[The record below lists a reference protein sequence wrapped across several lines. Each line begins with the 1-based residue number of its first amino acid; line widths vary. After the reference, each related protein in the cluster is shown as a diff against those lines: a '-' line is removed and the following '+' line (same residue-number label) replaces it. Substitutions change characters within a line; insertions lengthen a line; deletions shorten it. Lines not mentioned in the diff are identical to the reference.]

1 MSDITLYELIYDRVQ
16 ADVTNKTSK
25 GYYNASDLNRV
36 ESWCRYLAD
45 ELNRVGYNINITTKT
60 NWTTSDFRTSS
71 NMMRIRNNIKAIV
84 NAFHSLT
91 SVGSVVNNW
100 DYKKANNWEKVLWEI
115 YSLMWGA
122 EDWYVYGGVARGGQP
137 RLWQHRFRQFFDP
150 VRIVVAGELLT
161 TENGDALS
169 TESGVDLEVENI

>member
-1 MSDITLYELIYDRVQ
+1 MVTLCSTVKSFPYFPTI
-16 ADVTNKTSK
+16 N
-25 GYYNASDLNRV
+25 
-36 ESWCRYLAD
+36 
-45 ELNRVGYNINITTKT
+45 NINITTKT

-91 SVGSVVNNW
+91 SVGSVVNSW

-115 YSLMWGA
+115 YSLTWGA

-161 TENGDALS
+161 TENGDALA
-169 TESGVDLEVENI
+169 TESGKHHQLHHKRKERQPTTGSGT